1 MEKNF
6 TKSLKKQLRNCIKGG
21 ISVHVDN
28 DILIIDIFDNEYKAW
43 RYTISNL
50 SYELSIGATSKIVA
64 DAIVKEYRKDIMK
77 HYFH

>member
-6 TKSLKKQLRNCIKGG
+6 TKALKKQLRNYIKGG
-21 ISVHVDN
+21 ISVHIEN
-28 DILIIDIFDNEYKAW
+28 DILIIDIFDNEHNPW

-50 SYELSIGATSKIVA
+50 AYELSIGATSKIVA
-64 DAIVKEYRKDIMK
+64 DVIVKEYIKDIMK

>member
-6 TKSLKKQLRNCIKGG
+6 TKSLKKQLRNRIKGG

-28 DILIIDIFDNEYKAW
+28 DILIIDIFDNEHKPW

-50 SYELSIGATSKIVA
+50 SYELSIGATSKFVA
-64 DAIVKEYRKDIMK
+64 DVIVKEYIKDIIK
-77 HYFH
+77 YYFY